1 MLKDVPYE
9 KKEDLALTYHIL
21 VEQEAGGISSAMIT
35 NSIMKIYGIDQE
47 QLHKD
52 AIENSP
58 KILPAKVMSVGSM
71 LLNSLEKDGED
82 VDVNIRSA
90 LEGESSS
97 MLTIVT
103 NEVGIEGAATLFY
116 PELMEKLSDQFG
128 DYFILPSS
136 IHETLILPDD
146 GFMSV
151 TMLKNMVT
159 EINET
164 QVMENER
171 LTNEVYHYDSK
182 EHVFERADKF
192 KARKMAKSNMRAFEE
207 NTQKKHM
214 K

>member
-1 MLKDVPYE
+1 MLENEDREFDLNRLADYNYAKEHLFVKISKIEGREDVLKDVPYE

-103 NEVGIEGAATLFY
+103 NEVGIEGAATLPNLEIISSY
-116 PELMEKLSDQFG
+116 RHQF
-128 DYFILPSS
+128 
-136 IHETLILPDD
+136 
-146 GFMSV
+146 M
-151 TMLKNMVT
+151 
-159 EINET
+159 
-164 QVMENER
+164 
-171 LTNEVYHYDSK
+171 
-182 EHVFERADKF
+182 
-192 KARKMAKSNMRAFEE
+192 
-207 NTQKKHM
+207 KH
-214 K
+214 